1 MTENKEDINE
11 RINAV
16 IQHLNIRP
24 AEFSSEIGINNN
36 ATISRIAAGK
46 VKPSYEIL
54 KKIFLRYPQINS
66 NWLLTGEG
74 SMLKGNQNSNNYTP
88 EMKENEQ
95 LLAQLRDEVNEQREN
110 VKYFK
115 EMCRKMQEEIERLTL
130 LITGNPENKKKEAI

>member
-1 MTENKEDINE
+1 MSVKERLILFTKSQRITNTEFCKTIGVS
-11 RINAV
+11 NAF
-16 IQHLNIRP
+16 ISSMRKSLQPDKIESIALNYSQLNI
-24 AEFSSEIGINNN
+24 
-36 ATISRIAAGK
+36 
-46 VKPSYEIL
+46 
-54 KKIFLRYPQINS
+54 